1 MSIASR
7 LVTALVGV
15 LLIWFFWPFGESE
28 EVVQTVT
35 PPPTGHERLF
45 TTKLPEETPP
55 KLAPRAASP
64 EAAPPKAAPKTEA
77 ETDGEAPE
85 AKTLED
91 KTPDDKTP
99 DDTASEDKASK
110 NTKTAA
116 GGVSPKL
123 KPKRFYRVR
132 VLDSGTLEA
141 SGRVIKLD
149 GINPIPS
156 DETCN
161 DKSGTKWLCGTRA
174 RLALTRFIRGRAVVC
189 KVPEKDKAKALTA
202 RCSLASKDLSVWVA
216 AQGWAKPAAPPKP
229 KIAKAADQARKKKIG
244 IWR

>member
-1 MSIASR
+1 MKRFIPYLA
-7 LVTALVGV
+7 LVTMVALVGCSGDSPRPTPVPTVVPDAWSITSLTSSSTGPFVNTVV
-15 LLIWFFWPFGESE
+15 LIEA
-28 EVVQTVT
+28 TVT
-35 PPPTGHERLF
+35 KDGSPSPDNESVAF
-45 TTKLPEETPP
+45 
-55 KLAPRAASP
+55 LAS
-64 EAAPPKAAPKTEA
+64 
-77 ETDGEAPE
+77 
-85 AKTLED
+85 
-91 KTPDDKTP
+91 
-99 DDTASEDKASK
+99 
-110 NTKTAA
+110 
-116 GGVSPKL
+116 GGA
-123 KPKRFYRVR
+123 FA
-132 VLDSGTLEA
+132 SGTLEA